1 MHYLSFNPHHNLM
14 RCYYYPYFTDEE
26 RHSEGLSDLPKAGPL
41 PLCFQNSPMKQAG
54 QDHDH
59 HFMDEIAEA

>member
-1 MHYLSFNPHHNLM
+1 M

-54 QDHDH
+54 QDQDH